1 MGAASDEPRGRVDM
15 GYTARM
21 QGAECRVRPATI
33 DDVSVIHAFIQKKA
47 AFDRETGAFSGTLGT
62 TPDRIRATLFG
73 ERPFARVLL
82 AELDGDVRGFA
93 LFYFRYSSFSGRPSL
108 WLDDLY
114 VDERA
119 RSRGAGARLMAVLMH
134 IATEHDCSHLAWTAA
149 VQNPRGIA
157 FYRRLG
163 ARIVEQ
169 TPVQLTFW
177 WTPAAA

>member
-1 MGAASDEPRGRVDM
+1 
-15 GYTARM
+15 M
-21 QGAECRVRPATI
+21 QGADCRVRPATI
-33 DDVSVIHAFIQKKA
+33 DDVSVIHAFIHKKA
-47 AFDRETGAFSGTLGT
+47 VFDRETGAFSGTVGT
-62 TPDRIRATLFG
+62 NEERIRATLFG
-73 ERPFARVLL
+73 DRPFARVLL
-82 AELDGDVRGFA
+82 AELDGAPRAFA

-114 VDERA
+114 VDDGA
-119 RSRGAGARLMAVLMH
+119 RSRGVGDRLMAVLMH
-134 IATEHDCSHLAWTAA
+134 TATEHDCSHLAWTAA

-169 TPVQLTFW
+169 TPVQVTFW